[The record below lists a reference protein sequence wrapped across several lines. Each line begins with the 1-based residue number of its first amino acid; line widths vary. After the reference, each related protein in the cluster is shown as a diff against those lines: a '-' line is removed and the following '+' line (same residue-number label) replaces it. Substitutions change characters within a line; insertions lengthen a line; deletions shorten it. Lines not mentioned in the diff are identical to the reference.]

1 MASGWR
7 QRRRKTSLHPWDP
20 TSPPPLLEEATL
32 ESKRWSHFTRRS
44 IRTENQAPQ
53 EAQINMELEVE
64 AQTEQYEHEKDRN
77 NRLISMF
84 GGRITSRTM
93 RSTSDTSA
101 ASSSTLV
108 QREKAFRLV
117 RHGSDPLLNGPFYA
131 TQVQVGNFVRM
142 GWLTKQGH
150 MWKSWKTRFFVLFAD
165 GTFAYYKNKGRKK
178 IKGCMQLNDG
188 VVSVQH
194 VDIRVA
200 EKAYVFQIEKGF
212 YKLLCYCCSQFEAEL
227 WVAALRSVRR
237 VAPPC
242 YEMDLTATEEKAGSN
257 AVAKHLNKIFVTDK
271 QVAKSLVKFRE
282 NEQDHSY
289 AAIHNFIVE
298 LDDAIIDRHHLE
310 LYQDPEIE
318 LLPGNELV
326 RLIRRHVEDRVFIG
340 LYAEAYASLETARVK
355 SKRKNLE
362 QNLKVLRQ
370 KTQADFG
377 ITKDL
382 SVCNWKQAINDA
394 IIDRH
399 HLELYQDPEI
409 ELLPGNELVRLI
421 RRHVEDRVFI
431 GLYAEAYASLETAR
445 VKSKRKNLE
454 QNLKVLR
461 QKTQADFGITKDLSV
476 CNWKQAISVINVLDC
491 VSLPT
496 HKFEVILSA
505 GETIM
510 NSIAKYN
517 GELFEVSD
525 DALTAIFRYVVTM
538 SSLNDL
544 PILRALLKCG
554 YQHHP
559 ACQNKANVVTAFLD
573 AIKWVECFET
583 GDENYQFDPLGL
595 AGSRVSV
602 SISTND
608 VGIQF
613 TTDGNGRGAI
623 VYSVRKLSQAALSSA
638 IVPGLSLI
646 AINREPVIG
655 MPFEKI
661 IQRVRTAALPK
672 QLTFMTEFYYYQL
685 LSLDSE
691 MFRYLMCI
699 AGRRGDIDSAAWLG
713 SSTVDLNTLCSW
725 EKSRGKQIFGFI
737 PISGKGSPLHA
748 AVHNGQFQMVNYLV
762 SRGADVNLC
771 NYKGRRPLHAVKQSA
786 SMAQIIESLIG
797 AGADIDAMEKHGLT
811 PLMFMCSAASL
822 EGCATLL
829 ALGADV
835 HCVAW
840 SNGFSALE
848 FAVNS
853 GRIELVEL
861 CLSKGANPNSPTLDG
876 NTSLH
881 LAAALS
887 HADIILRL
895 LQSGANPNAQNRYG
909 QTPVAVL
916 LASASDEGGDVRS
929 MCIEILACAGHHLNR
944 RDLKGHQ
951 VSHLANI
958 SQNSH
963 VIGRSRKVS
972 SLNRSGDDI
981 NVDIVGCSFVDYIHA
996 NKAAGYLGPPMANDL
1011 WKVAGKNGFVS
1022 RSVPSTSI
1030 GDMVRNLVSGTEV
1043 DLVDFVAFVL
1053 FLDSFSSLNE
1063 VVDRLSEH
1071 VHNGIKRHGLIRLFV
1086 MVLLFRHSEVL
1097 DAEDFRERF
1106 YSLIGYNVDVSKEKL
1121 VLLVEEYAV
1130 LYRDY
1135 FSLRGAGNYAGSY
1148 NKIPETMTEI
1158 YGLGTAP
1165 VSIESFPINMHRYID
1180 AERWSK
1186 QCTLLTHALFCKI
1199 PIQDFVSPGS
1209 KIEHSTE
1216 YTTIKQWFQHLSAFV
1231 INAVLVQNTPE
1242 ERAEAILF
1250 YLKAADC
1257 CMSLHNYDTLA
1268 SILYALQSTAVQR
1281 LRKTIGCLSVDGKK
1295 MMNEMQLLS
1304 DKGCR
1309 EMNRLMR
1316 RCDNPCMPYIGLY
1329 LQYVDLEKPADANG
1343 FGQGFV
1349 GLKEMPAFSKE
1360 GLVNGNR
1367 LRRMG
1372 ELAMEILHR
1381 QSVAYTLPNDEKIDE
1396 LLHVKM
1402 PYSSEESRHA
1412 RSLELEP
1419 REANAIPLSDRG
1431 SCVIIDDDLDL
1442 ESEVRESIGSD
1453 GTFGFRQWIRKQ
1465 QVVHRNRSRSS
1476 VIALYEWV

>member
-7 QRRRKTSLHPWDP
+7 QRRRKNSLNPWDP
-20 TSPPPLLEEATL
+20 ISPPPLLEEATL
-32 ESKRWSHFTRRS
+32 QPKRWPHFSRRS
-44 IRTENQAPQ
+44 TRAENQAQ
-53 EAQINMELEVE
+53 QQAQPMEVE
-64 AQTEQYEHEKDRN
+64 VKAHTEQQYDHNKHRD
-77 NRLISMF
+77 LLASTF
-84 GGRITSRTM
+84 GGRITSRTL

-101 ASSSTLV
+101 PSPTLV
-108 QREKAFRLV
+108 QREKAFRLG
-117 RHGSDPLLNGPFYA
+117 RHGSDPLLNGVFSA

-150 MWKSWKTRFFVLFAD
+150 MWKSWKTRFFVLFSD

-178 IKGCMQLNDG
+178 IKGCIQLNDG

-227 WVAALRSVRR
+227 WVAALRSARR

-257 AVAKHLNKIFVTDK
+257 AVAKHLNKIFITDK
-271 QVAKSLVKFRE
+271 EVAKSLVEFKE
-282 NEQDHSY
+282 IEQDHSY
-289 AAIHNFIVE
+289 AAIHSFIVE
-298 LDDAIIDRHHLE
+298 L
-310 LYQDPEIE
+310 
-318 LLPGNELV
+318 
-326 RLIRRHVEDRVFIG
+326 
-340 LYAEAYASLETARVK
+340 
-355 SKRKNLE
+355 
-362 QNLKVLRQ
+362 
-370 KTQADFG
+370 
-377 ITKDL
+377 
-382 SVCNWKQAINDA
+382 NDA

-421 RRHVEDRVFI
+421 CRHVEDRVFI
-431 GLYAEAYASLETAR
+431 MLYAEAYASLETAR

-454 QNLKVLR
+454 QNLKVLK

-476 CNWKQAISVINVLDC
+476 CNWKQAISMINLLDC

-510 NSIAKYN
+510 NLIAKYN
-517 GELFEVSD
+517 GELFEVLD
-525 DALTAIFRYVVTM
+525 DTLTAIFRYVVTM
-538 SSLNDL
+538 SSLSDL
-544 PILRALLKCG
+544 PILRALLKYG

-559 ACQNKANVVTAFLD
+559 ACQNKANVVAAFLN
-573 AIKWVECFET
+573 AIKWVECYET
-583 GDENYQFDPLGL
+583 DDESYQFDPLGL
-595 AGSRVSV
+595 AESRVSV

-608 VGIQF
+608 IGIQL

-623 VYSVRKLSQAALSSA
+623 VYNVRKLSQAALSSA

-655 MPFEKI
+655 MPFDKI

-699 AGRRGDIDSAAWLG
+699 AGRRGDMDSAAWLG
-713 SSTVDLNTLCSW
+713 LPTVDLNTLCSW
-725 EKSRGKQIFGFI
+725 EKSRGKHIFGFV

-748 AVHNGQFQMVNYLV
+748 AVHSGQFQMVNYLV

-861 CLSKGANPNSPTLDG
+861 CLLKGANPNSPTLDG

-881 LAAALS
+881 LAAALP
-887 HADIILRL
+887 HADIILLL
-895 LQSGANPNAQNRYG
+895 LQSGANPNARNRYG

-916 LASASDEGGDVRS
+916 LASASDEGGDARNL
-929 MCIEILACAGHHLNR
+929 CLKFLACAGHHLNKQ
-944 RDLKGHQ
+944 DLKGRQ
-951 VSHLANI
+951 VSRLVNI

-963 VIGRSRKVS
+963 VIGRLRKVN
-972 SLNRSGDDI
+972 SLSRSGNDI
-981 NVDIVGCSFVDYIHA
+981 NVDVVDS
-996 NKAAGYLGPPMANDL
+996 N
-1011 WKVAGKNGFVS
+1011 
-1022 RSVPSTSI
+1022 SI
-1030 GDMVRNLVSGTEV
+1030 EDMVRDLVSGTEV

-1086 MVLLFRHSEVL
+1086 MVLLFRQSEAKE
-1097 DAEDFRERF
+1097 AEDFRDRF
-1106 YSLIGYNVDVSKEKL
+1106 YSLIGHNVDVLKEKL
-1121 VLLVEEYAV
+1121 VLMVEEYAV

-1148 NKIPETMTEI
+1148 KRIPETMTEI
-1158 YGLGTAP
+1158 YGLGATP
-1165 VSIESFPINMHRYID
+1165 VSIESFPIHLHRYID

-1186 QCTLLTHALFCKI
+1186 QCTLLTHAVFCKI
-1199 PIQDFVSPGS
+1199 PIHDFVSPGS
-1209 KIEHSTE
+1209 KTVHSVE
-1216 YTTIKQWFQHLSAFV
+1216 FTTMKQWFQHLFAFV
-1231 INAVLVQNTPE
+1231 INAVLAQNTPE
-1242 ERAEAILF
+1242 ERAEAISF
-1250 YLKAADC
+1250 YLK
-1257 CMSLHNYDTLA
+1257 
-1268 SILYALQSTAVQR
+1268 
-1281 LRKTIGCLSVDGKK
+1281 LSVDDKK
-1295 MMNEMQLLS
+1295 IMNEMQLLS

-1316 RCDNPCMPYIGLY
+1316 RCGNPCMPYIGLY
-1329 LQYVDLEKPADANG
+1329 LQ
-1343 FGQGFV
+1343 GFV
-1349 GLKEMPAFSKE
+1349 GLNEMPAFGKD

-1381 QSVAYTLPNDEKIDE
+1381 QSVAYSLPNDEKIDE
-1396 LLHVKM
+1396 LLHVEM
-1402 PYSSEESRHA
+1402 PYCSEESRHA

-1419 REANAIPLSDRG
+1419 REANALPLSDRG
-1431 SCVIIDDDLDL
+1431 SCVVIDDDLDL

-1476 VIALYEWV
+1476 LVALYEWV

>member
-101 ASSSTLV
+101 APSSTLV

-271 QVAKSLVKFRE
+271 QVAKSLVEFKE

-298 LDDAIIDRHHLE
+298 LD
-310 LYQDPEIE
+310 
-318 LLPGNELV
+318 
-326 RLIRRHVEDRVFIG
+326 
-340 LYAEAYASLETARVK
+340 
-355 SKRKNLE
+355 
-362 QNLKVLRQ
+362 
-370 KTQADFG
+370 
-377 ITKDL
+377 
-382 SVCNWKQAINDA
+382 DA

-1097 DAEDFRERF
+1097 DAEDLRERF

-1329 LQYVDLEKPADANG
+1329 LQ
-1343 FGQGFV
+1343 GFV
-1349 GLKEMPAFSKE
+1349 GLNEMPAFSKE

>member
-7 QRRRKTSLHPWDP
+7 QRRRKNSLYPWDP

-32 ESKRWSHFTRRS
+32 ESKRWSHFPRRS

-53 EAQINMELEVE
+53 EAQVNMELEE
-64 AQTEQYEHEKDRN
+64 TEQYEHEKDRN

-101 ASSSTLV
+101 APSSTLV
-108 QREKAFRLV
+108 QREKAFRLI
-117 RHGSDPLLNGPFYA
+117 RHGSDPLLNGAFYA

-271 QVAKSLVKFRE
+271 QVAKGLVEFKE

-289 AAIHNFIVE
+289 AAIYNFIVE

-355 SKRKNLE
+355 L
-362 QNLKVLRQ
+362 
-370 KTQADFG
+370 
-377 ITKDL
+377 
-382 SVCNWKQAINDA
+382 
-394 IIDRH
+394 
-399 HLELYQDPEI
+399 
-409 ELLPGNELVRLI
+409 
-421 RRHVEDRVFI
+421 
-431 GLYAEAYASLETAR
+431 
-445 VKSKRKNLE
+445 KRKNLE

-476 CNWKQAISVINVLDC
+476 CNWKQAISVINLLDC

-748 AVHNGQFQMVNYLV
+748 AVRNGQFQMVNYL
-762 SRGADVNLC
+762 
-771 NYKGRRPLHAVKQSA
+771 SA

-916 LASASDEGGDVRS
+916 LASASDEGGDARN
-929 MCIEILACAGHHLNR
+929 MCIEILVCAGHHLNR

-951 VSHLANI
+951 VSHLTNI

-963 VIGRSRKVS
+963 VIGPSRKVS

-1086 MVLLFRHSEVL
+1086 MVLLFRHSEVK
-1097 DAEDFRERF
+1097 DAEDLRDRF

-1135 FSLRGAGNYAGSY
+1135 FLLRGAGNYAGSY

-1216 YTTIKQWFQHLSAFV
+1216 FTTIKQWFQHLSAFV
-1231 INAVLVQNTPE
+1231 INAVLVQTTPE

-1281 LRKTIGCLSVDGKK
+1281 LRKTIGCLRVDGKK

-1329 LQYVDLEKPADANG
+1329 LQ
-1343 FGQGFV
+1343 GFV
-1349 GLKEMPAFSKE
+1349 GLNEMPAFSKE

-1381 QSVAYTLPNDEKIDE
+1381 QSVAYTLPNDKKIDE

-1412 RSLELEP
+1412 RSLKLEP